1 MFYFCSLAEWRMTC
15 NIVRYECNVTTLL
28 PIIAPG
34 RDRKDLRGVGKHDL
48 QIVIGDENRD
58 GAVAKIS

>member
-1 MFYFCSLAEWRMTC
+1 MTC